1 MTAPAVPAPA
11 APLRLAA
18 VLAIAVPIMA
28 SNATTPLI
36 GFVDAAVIGQLG
48 RADLIGGVA
57 VAAAI
62 FNAILWLFGF
72 LRMGTTGFTAQAVG
86 AGNRDEIG
94 ATLARALVI
103 ALVGGIGV
111 VVLQVP
117 ILLGFLWFIG
127 GSPQVQEAARLY
139 YDWRI
144 WGVPAGLI
152 NFALLG
158 WFIGLGR
165 ASVAFWLQFLMN
177 VANIVVALVL
187 TLWLGWGVAGVG
199 AAALVAEVAAAAIG
213 LFVAWREAAAR
224 GVTRLSGLRNGA
236 LMRATL
242 AANRDILIR
251 TACVLGATQVVTAQG
266 AQAGDVTLAANALL
280 LNVVFIAF
288 YLIDGFAYAA
298 ETLVGQAVG
307 ARDRDRLTQA
317 VALSTKAAGIT
328 GVVLSLALW
337 LGAPAVVALMTP
349 NVMIREAV
357 ALYLPWAALTPVV
370 GVWCFMLDGIFI
382 GATRTVDMRNMMLV
396 SFAVFLA
403 ACLALVPLIGNHG
416 LWVALLVFYVV
427 RAVTLGWR
435 YPALAAGVGARG

>member
-1 MTAPAVPAPA
+1 MTAPAVTGSAS
-11 APLRLAA
+11 PLRLGA

-117 ILLGFLWFIG
+117 ILRGFQWFIG
-127 GSPQVQEAARLY
+127 GSPQVQDAARVY

-199 AAALVAEVAAAAIG
+199 AAALVAEVSAAVIG
-213 LFVAWREAAAR
+213 VLVAYREAVIR

-280 LNVVFIAF
+280 LNIVFISF

-307 ARDRDRLTQA
+307 ARDRDRLGQA

-328 GVVLSLALW
+328 GAVLSLVLW
-337 LGAPAVVALMTP
+337 LGAPAVIAFMTP
-349 NVMIREAV
+349 SATIREAV
-357 ALYLPWAALTPVV
+357 ALYLPWAALTPIL

-416 LWVALLVFYVV
+416 LWAALLVFYIV
-427 RAVTLGWR
+427 RAVTLGLR
-435 YPALAAGVGARG
+435 YPALAATVGTRG

>member
-1 MTAPAVPAPA
+1 MTAPAAAGSA
-11 APLRLAA
+11 APLRLSA

-86 AGNRDEIG
+86 AGNCDEIG

-117 ILLGFLWFIG
+117 ILRGFLWFIG
-127 GSPQVQEAARLY
+127 GSPQVQDAASVY

-199 AAALVAEVAAAAIG
+199 AAALVSEVSAAVIG
-213 LFVAWREAAAR
+213 LLVAYHEAVAR
-224 GVTRLSGLRNGA
+224 GVTRLSGLWNGA

-280 LNVVFIAF
+280 LNIVFISF

-307 ARDRDRLTQA
+307 AGDRDRLGQA
-317 VALSTKAAGIT
+317 VTLSTKAAGVT
-328 GVVLSLALW
+328 GAVLSLAVW
-337 LGAPAVVALMTP
+337 LGAPAVIAFMTP
-349 NVMIREAV
+349 SAPIREAV
-357 ALYLPWAALTPVV
+357 ALYLPWAALTPIL

-416 LWVALLVFYVV
+416 LWAALLVFYIV
-427 RAVTLGWR
+427 RALTLGLR
-435 YPALAAGVGARG
+435 YPALAAGVGARA